1 MIKSLSVLVLALL
14 VSACSPDNGQPEGFS
29 DVGASG
35 GNLNLDSQTR
45 DLIIDHARG
54 MAGEAGV
61 TEDKFSKAVSHATEM
76 MDSGASKEEMM
87 NAFKSATGQSVPGQ

>member
-14 VSACSPDNGQPEGFS
+14 VSACSPDNSQPEGFS

-61 TEDKFSKAVSHATEM
+61 TEDKFSKAVNRATEM
-76 MDSGASKEEMM
+76 IDSGASREDMEK
-87 NAFKSATGQSVPGQ
+87 AFQSATGHSVPAQ